1 MHINHPQALTLL
13 IHASE
18 QGKRCHDR
26 MTKAFV
32 RFPHA
37 ALAALAEL
45 LAQKDEKRWRMML
58 MTMLISQPTLVERVI
73 SWLSAPTVTVLK
85 SCQQQLTQP
94 SVYANADMLPAV
106 LVSPPWQAKKKK
118 SPIPVLDLAPLPL
131 ESFCTIN
138 ETKSKRLQVQHN

>member
-58 MTMLISQPTLVERVI
+58 MTMLISQPILAEQVI
-73 SWLSAPTVTVLK
+73 PLALDTRSCRTEIMPATTETALKPCQRRYAASHISLTAPG
-85 SCQQQLTQP
+85 
-94 SVYANADMLPAV
+94 
-106 LVSPPWQAKKKK
+106 
-118 SPIPVLDLAPLPL
+118 
-131 ESFCTIN
+131 FR
-138 ETKSKRLQVQHN
+138 KRKNL